1 MLLTGV
7 HNSIHNLGDT
17 SDIET
22 KSEAVAVD
30 ASSLEEQKQTVLEVS
45 KYLTEVKPALQRT
58 EDSTTVGVNGEMK
71 SRWHFI
77 LQKTESRQML
87 LFMY

>member
-1 MLLTGV
+1 LLLTGV

-58 EDSTTVGVNGEMK
+58 EDSTTVGVNEEMK

-77 LQKTESRQML
+77 LQKTEFRQML